1 MMRVRATAATAAL
14 LLAALTAC
22 GSNNT
27 GSASASKTKSPAS
40 KSKKVDCTS
49 QTLDQAEWMEHCA
62 DEASTDA
69 DTGAKS
75 TGLEFGESYTWPDG
89 LKVSVVDAK
98 RFTDFNEDVLESP
111 EPGSTDF
118 RVTLKLENGSKEPA
132 ALDDLSLI
140 VEGATNGGE
149 ASFTMFENGSQPLE
163 GRLAP
168 GVKTTKNADHV
179 LETKYGKKIVVTV
192 QRNSEN
198 FDLDFP
204 EFNGEITG

>member
-1 MMRVRATAATAAL
+1 MRIRTTAATAAL

-22 GSNNT
+22 GGRGDS
-27 GSASASKTKSPAS
+27 GSETKASEAAPSQS
-40 KSKKVDCTS
+40 VDCTD
-49 QTLDQAEWMEHCA
+49 QTMDQAEWMKHCA
-62 DEASTDA
+62 DEASEDA
-69 DTGAKS
+69 GAQP
-75 TGLEFGESYTWPDG
+75 TGLKFGETYTWPDG
-89 LKVSVVDAK
+89 LKVTVTEAK
-98 RFTDFNEDVLESP
+98 VFTDFNEDLLESP

-118 RVTLKLENGSKEPA
+118 RVTLKVDNGSKEPV

-149 ASFTMFENGSQPLE
+149 AAFTMFENGSQPLE

-168 GVKTTKNADHV
+168 GVSASKNADHV

-204 EFNGEITG
+204 EFSGEITG